1 MSIAH
6 GEKYV
11 FKGGEGGPIMVYG
24 GISAVAVRARSLVS
38 IQKWAERMERDIT
51 FTASRLKREVL
62 DVLVYKSKTSN
73 KLELC

>member
-11 FKGGEGGPIMVYG
+11 FKGGGGPIMVYG
-24 GISAVAVRARSLVS
+24 GISAAAVRARSLVS

-51 FTASRLKREVL
+51 FTGSRL
-62 DVLVYKSKTSN
+62 
-73 KLELC
+73 